1 MTNAQANELLAGHV
15 ADLLVLASNATQ
27 DCQGEG
33 DERPDDKD
41 DTDGAKGQRSRGVVC
56 YGHCVEKGEA
66 DEHGPTEQGH
76 CEQHVPHLHTRTSR
90 ITSAALPTRLN
101 YALLLLLLLHR
112 YRPQHK
118 LTETK
123 HDLAFPVQHATL

>member
-1 MTNAQANELLAGHV
+1 MT
-15 ADLLVLASNATQ
+15 DLLVLASNATQ

-56 YGHCVEKGEA
+56 YGHCVEEREA

-76 CEQHVPHLHTRTSR
+76 CEQHVPHLHTSHT
-90 ITSAALPTRLN
+90 TSALLPTYLSC
-101 YALLLLLLLHR
+101 ALLAHLHN
-112 YRPQHK
+112 
-118 LTETK
+118 
-123 HDLAFPVQHATL
+123 V